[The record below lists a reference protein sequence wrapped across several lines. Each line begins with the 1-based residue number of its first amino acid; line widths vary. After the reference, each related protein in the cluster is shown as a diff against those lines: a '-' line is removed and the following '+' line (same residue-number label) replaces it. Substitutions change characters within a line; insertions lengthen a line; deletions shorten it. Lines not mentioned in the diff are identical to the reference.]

1 MVDLLV
7 LAPTAP
13 DLRGLHQTLGD
24 RIDGR
29 IHDLHVTGKVVGVG
43 MPASAASASKRVFQL
58 QPAAVVLLGTCGVYP
73 DRDYQPHDV
82 VVGTSV
88 SLLDHT
94 IAHGA
99 GRFPGP
105 MVTKLDA
112 HAAMSAGLA
121 SAKPRART
129 GPIASPLSQTRDD
142 QLVSQVRT
150 TYDAHV
156 EHLEAFSVA
165 TACHMAQVPF
175 ASVLSI
181 THVVGS
187 YGDDDWRKF
196 QRDATLAA
204 ADVLITWIYA
214 GSPGLPRAR

>member
-1 MVDLLV
+1 MDLLV

-29 IHDLHVTGKVVGVG
+29 VADLHVSGKVVGVG
-43 MPASAASASKRVFQL
+43 MPAAAASASKRVFQL
-58 QPAAVVLLGTCGVYP
+58 QPRAVVLLGTCGVYP
-73 DRDYQPHDV
+73 ERDYQPFDV
-82 VVGTSV
+82 VVGSSV

-121 SAKPRART
+121 SARERARAA
-129 GPIASPLSQTRDD
+129 PIASPLSQTRDD
-142 QLVSQVRT
+142 RLVSQVRT
-150 TYDAHV
+150 SYEAHV

-165 TACHMAQVPF
+165 TACHLASVPF
-175 ASVLSI
+175 ATVLSI

-187 YGDDDWRKF
+187 YGDDDWRKYH
-196 QRDATLAA
+196 RDATLAA
-204 ADVLITWIYA
+204 ADVVLAWIHGGA
-214 GSPGLPRAR
+214 PGLPARR

>member
-1 MVDLLV
+1 MLDLLV

-24 RIDGR
+24 RIDGD
-29 IHDLHVTGKVVGVG
+29 INGLHLTGKVVGVG
-43 MPASAASASKRVFQL
+43 MPAAAASASKRVFQL
-58 QPAAVVLLGTCGVYP
+58 QPRAVVLLGTCGVYP
-73 DRDYQPHDV
+73 ERDYQPHDV
-82 VVGTSV
+82 VVGS
-88 SLLDHT
+88 SMMLLDHT

-112 HAAMSAGLA
+112 HAAMAAGLA
-121 SAKPRART
+121 SAKPRTASA
-129 GPIASPLSQTRDD
+129 PIASPLAQTRDD

-150 TYDAHV
+150 RYDAHV

-165 TACHMAQVPF
+165 TACSLAQVPF
-175 ASVLSI
+175 GAVLSI

-204 ADVLITWIYA
+204 ADVLLSWLYA
-214 GSPGLPRAR
+214 GAPGLPPAR